1 MDLRVGGRHF
11 ARMEAR
17 DGAFGL
23 DFEGIY
29 EEVEAANALTL
40 RLDDG
45 RSARTTFTAEGR
57 GTPGARYPPP
67 RQEPREVA
75 AQPTLNI
82 WWAPNRPDCDAV
94 MIRVFLLDLWD
105 LPRVS

>member
-45 RSARTTFTAEGR
+45 RSAGTTFTAEGR
-57 GTPGARYPPP
+57 GTR
-67 RQEPREVA
+67 A
-75 AQPTLNI
+75 A
-82 WWAPNRPDCDAV
+82 
-94 MIRVFLLDLWD
+94 MVFDPEGTKPSGLRCCHDQGLFA
-105 LPRVS
+105 